1 MSGNIVFAS
10 RDKLGLCK
18 DNGLD
23 YFESEYICKYQ
34 KNKLEISKK
43 YEWKKKVLIL
53 FSGETF
59 NIAD

>member
-43 YEWKKKVLIL
+43 YE
-53 FSGETF
+53 
-59 NIAD
+59 